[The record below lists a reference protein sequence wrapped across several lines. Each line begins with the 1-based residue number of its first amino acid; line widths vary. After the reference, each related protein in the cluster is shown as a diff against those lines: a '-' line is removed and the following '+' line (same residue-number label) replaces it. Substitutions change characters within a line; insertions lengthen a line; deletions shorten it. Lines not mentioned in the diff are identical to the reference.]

1 MKKFLV
7 FILKV
12 LIAGA
17 IIAFLIHKNGVAVQ
31 DIFKVPAKFMIL
43 AILSMILQ
51 NLLTGI
57 RWHELLKCA
66 GIRLTFREAVSLTFQ
81 GCFYTLFIPGGAVG
95 GDLIKAGILASRT
108 QPGKKFTG
116 VFSILVDRM
125 CGLSALVLA
134 CLLSII
140 WCLPEIHSFPE
151 KTRFFIYTLSIACAG
166 AICAVFVLLF
176 YDKFYKIGLF
186 RKCFDFLDKYTKG
199 TFHQAAEAMILYRS
213 HWKRLLTWTVATTLI
228 FFPLLGQCFWFA
240 AYGITSSAPNWKMM
254 FLTSNLSNAISAIP
268 LTQGGIGPRDF
279 VASSL
284 LSGSGFSAGA
294 AGAIPLVYTG
304 VFLFVSFGGGLFVIY
319 DTFFRKSNKKVC
331 NPPDEGL

>member
-1 MKKFLV
+1 MKKFLI

-12 LIAGA
+12 LIAVA

-31 DIFKVPAKFMIL
+31 DILKIPAGIL
-43 AILSMILQ
+43 VLAVCTIFLQ
-51 NLLTGI
+51 SLLTGI
-57 RWHELLKCA
+57 RWHALLKCA
-66 GIRLTFREAVSLTFQ
+66 GIHLTFFEAISLTFQ

-95 GDLIKAGILASRT
+95 GDLIKAGILAGRT
-108 QPGKKFTG
+108 QAGKKFNG

-134 CLLSII
+134 CLLSIL
-140 WCLPEIHSFPE
+140 WCLPEVNSFPE
-151 KTRFFIYTLSIACAG
+151 KTKYFIYTLSLACAG
-166 AICAVFVLLF
+166 ALCAVFVLLF
-176 YDKFYKIGLF
+176 YDKFYKIKIFG
-186 RKCFDFLDKYTKG
+186 KCFDFMDKYAKG
-199 TFHQAAEAMILYRS
+199 AFRQAAEAMILYRS
-213 HWKRLLTWTVATTLI
+213 YWKLLLGWTVATTLI

-240 AYGITSSAPNWKMM
+240 AYGITGTAPNWKMM

-284 LSGSGFSAGA
+284 LSGCGFPANA

-304 VFLFVSFGGGLFVIY
+304 VFLLVAFFGGFFVIY
-319 DTFFRKSNKKVC
+319 DTFFRKNNKKSLQS
-331 NPPDEGL
+331 EQ